1 MNSGLFYLNVF
12 GAFVI
17 VVMLV
22 QVLAAMQQLGLSALA
37 GNREDLTLSG
47 FAGRIERALNNSLI
61 ALVMIAPAVLAL
73 HFAGFASAST
83 ELAVQIFLV
92 ARIAYVVV
100 YSLGIPWLR
109 TGVWLVGF
117 LCTAFLY
124 SAALKIP
131 IA

>member
-22 QVLAAMQQLGLSALA
+22 QVLAAMQQLGLPALA

-61 ALVMIAPAVLAL
+61 ALVMIAPPVLAL
-73 HFAGFASAST
+73 HFTGFASAST

-109 TGVWLVGF
+109 SGVWLVGF
-117 LCTAFLY
+117 LCTAFLH